1 MRSECDVFPIPQPRE
16 RSESW
21 TPMESIGLLKSENL
35 ALPLGDHITRF
46 QTETPRIIPS
56 KWMRKYHDSLDFL

>member
-1 MRSECDVFPIPQPRE
+1 MSLCENPAQAVIPIPQRRE

-35 ALPLGDHITRF
+35 ALSIFKAVR
-46 QTETPRIIPS
+46 
-56 KWMRKYHDSLDFL
+56 DSSSSAN

>member
-1 MRSECDVFPIPQPRE
+1 MVNAVIPIRQPTE

-35 ALPLGDHITRF
+35 ALVVG
-46 QTETPRIIPS
+46 E
-56 KWMRKYHDSLDFL
+56 